1 MSGLQAAEF
10 LNRASIQSVRKTLG
24 DARIQK
30 VALAFHLIYEI
41 WRRCV
46 HNTIR

>member
-10 LNRASIQSVRKTLG
+10 LNRASIQSVWKTLS
-24 DARIQK
+24 DAMTQK
-30 VALAFHLIYEI
+30 VTLAFHPICEI